1 MKRVLAIL
9 LMILLLSSC
18 VTRYVYDG
26 GDYEARLDAIGR
38 LADLSTVHI
47 DQAQGELE
55 LLEAIINEYY
65 RRLKEIERLSLEAQ
79 PDEDRPGTQQEVE

>member
-1 MKRVLAIL
+1 MT
-9 LMILLLSSC
+9 LLLSSC

-47 DQAQGELE
+47 DQAQGELAV
-55 LLEAIINEYY
+55 LEAIINEYY
-65 RRLKEIERLSLEAQ
+65 RRLKEIERLSSA
-79 PDEDRPGTQQEVE
+79 DKATEDRPGTQQEVE

>member
-1 MKRVLAIL
+1 
-9 LMILLLSSC
+9 MILLLSSC

-65 RRLKEIERLSLEAQ
+65 RRLKEIEDISRIDDGKNRPIEN
-79 PDEDRPGTQQEVE
+79 RPGTQQEVE

>member
-1 MKRVLAIL
+1 
-9 LMILLLSSC
+9 MILLLSSC

-47 DQAQGELE
+47 DQALVDFY
-55 LLEAIINEYY
+55 LFEAIINEYY
-65 RRLKEIERLSLEAQ
+65 RILKEIDRLSLEAQ
-79 PDEDRPGTQQEVE
+79 SNEDRPGTQQEVE

>member
-26 GDYEARLDAIGR
+26 GDYAARLDAIGR

-47 DQAQGELE
+47 EQAQGELE

-65 RRLKEIERLSLEAQ
+65 RRLKEIERLSLETQ
-79 PDEDRPGTQQEVE
+79 PVENGPGTQQEVE

>member
-1 MKRVLAIL
+1 
-9 LMILLLSSC
+9 MILLLSSC

-65 RRLKEIERLSLEAQ
+65 RRLKEIEDISRIDDGENR
-79 PDEDRPGTQQEVE
+79 PIENRPGT

>member
-1 MKRVLAIL
+1 
-9 LMILLLSSC
+9 MILLLSSC

-65 RRLKEIERLSLEAQ
+65 RRLKEIEDISRIDDGKNRSI
-79 PDEDRPGTQQEVE
+79 EDRPGTQQEVE